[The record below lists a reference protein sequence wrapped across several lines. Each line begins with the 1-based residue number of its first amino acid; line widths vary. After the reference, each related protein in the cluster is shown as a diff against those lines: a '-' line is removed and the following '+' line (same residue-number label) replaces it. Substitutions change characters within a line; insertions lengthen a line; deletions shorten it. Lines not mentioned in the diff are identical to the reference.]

1 VRSHTVSYY
10 DQPGTAAILRGEW
23 SGRGQLVS
31 SLIKS
36 SRSNSRERTYHEPH
50 EAARRPSRSGIYSW
64 RAVFILGDGTANA
77 GQTINEAGAIAFVV
91 DKWDEKEPEKGH
103 KLVDMAARTVAIPDD
118 PAAPKYT
125 EDCVGKYE
133 YMADERWKGSG
144 TCTYT
149 FKSGDKMYDSWEE
162 GSDLKEYPYKITG
175 GTGKYEG
182 ASGGGTYF
190 YENLTDT
197 LSGGTYKGQLVLP

>member
-1 VRSHTVSYY
+1 MNLKQLSVAV
-10 DQPGTAAILRGEW
+10 PAALLVIG
-23 SGRGQLVS
+23 SG
-31 SLIKS
+31 
-36 SRSNSRERTYHEPH
+36 
-50 EAARRPSRSGIYSW
+50 A
-64 RAVFILGDGTANA
+64 ANA

-133 YMADERWKGSG
+133 YMPDESWKGSG